1 MTNRT
6 TSDDAP
12 DLMAALQDSY
22 APVSTKW
29 RCERCKASGI
39 VNTLACQ
46 SGLTV
51 ARRIRAAHAEISPY
65 CDPIVRTGE

>member
-1 MTNRT
+1 MTQRT
-6 TSDDAP
+6 TPNDAP
-12 DLMAALQDSY
+12 DVMAALQDSY

-51 ARRIRAAHAEISPY
+51 IRRIRAAHSETSPE